1 MHKNNAEDLLRR
13 YHNGQVSEEEKAW
26 VETWYLHMESNDQ
39 TGDLPDDILEHD
51 RQRSLD
57 ALLHNINSPRHTR
70 LWPRLAAAAAVIVM
84 ILAGIYALNHRQ
96 KSQQTIA
103 ANKPVVRDFAPGSNK
118 VILTLSNGN
127 KVELNDAKKGKVADE
142 SGTLINKT
150 ADGQISYAKQE
161 GADHLKNQ
169 QLFNTAATPRGGQ
182 YQLVLSD
189 GTRVWLN
196 AASSVKYPVEFSGQE
211 RKIELTGEAYFEVAH
226 DQKRP
231 FRVVSNGQ
239 VVEVLGTHFNINA
252 YDNEQAVKTTLLQG
266 SVRVIAG
273 ANSKMIK
280 PGEQAQLKRGQVTV
294 EDVDTDEAVAWK
306 NGFFN
311 FNDADVGTVMRQLTR
326 WYDLEVKYEGD
337 IPQRQFTGEISRNIT
352 ARQMLDI
359 LSFKKIHYRIDGNT
373 IVITR

>member
-26 VETWYLHMESNDQ
+26 VETWYLHMKTDDQ
-39 TGDLPDDILEHD
+39 TDELTDDVMEHD
-51 RQRSLD
+51 RQQSLD
-57 ALLHNINSPRHTR
+57 ALLHDINAPRHTR
-70 LWPRLAAAAAVIVM
+70 LWPRLVAAAVIIM

-96 KSQQTIA
+96 KTPQTVA
-103 ANKPVVRDFAPGSNK
+103 ATKPVVHDFAPGSNK
-118 VILTLSNGN
+118 VILTLSNGS
-127 KVELNDAKKGKVADE
+127 KIELNDAKKGKVADE
-142 SGTLINKT
+142 GGTLINKT

-182 YQLVLSD
+182 YQLVLAD

-196 AASSVKYPVEFSGQE
+196 AASSVKYPVEFSGSE
-211 RKIELTGEAYFEVAH
+211 RKVELTGEAYFEVAH

-239 VVEVLGTHFNINA
+239 MVEVLGTHFNINA

-266 SVRVIAG
+266 SVRIVAG
-273 ANSKMIK
+273 ANIKTIK
-280 PGEQAQLKRGQVTV
+280 PGEQAQLKHGQVTV
-294 EDVDTDEAVAWK
+294 NAVDTDEAVAWK

-311 FNDADVGTVMRQLTR
+311 FNDADIGTVMRQLTR
-326 WYDLEVKYEGD
+326 WYDLEVKYEGS
-337 IPQRQFTGEISRNIT
+337 IPQRQFTGEISRNVT
-352 ARQMLDI
+352 ARQILDI

-373 IVITR
+373 IVITP

>member
-26 VETWYLHMESNDQ
+26 VETWYLHMETNDQ
-39 TGDLPDDILEHD
+39 TDELTDDVLEHD
-51 RQRSLD
+51 RQQSLD
-57 ALLHNINSPRHTR
+57 ALLHDINIPRPTR

-96 KSQQTIA
+96 KPQQTIA

-142 SGTLINKT
+142 SGILINKT

-196 AASSVKYPVEFSGQE
+196 AASLVKYPVEFSTQE

-252 YDNEQAVKTTLLQG
+252 YDNEQMIKTTLLQG
-266 SVRVIAG
+266 SVRITAG
-273 ANSKMIK
+273 TNSKMIK
-280 PGEQAQLKRGQVTV
+280 PGEQAQLKQGQVIV
-294 EDVDTDEAVAWK
+294 KDVDTDEAVAWK

-311 FNDADVGTVMRQLTR
+311 FNDADIGTVMRQLTR

-337 IPQRQFTGEISRNIT
+337 VPQRQFTGEISRNIT

-359 LSFKKIHYRIDGNT
+359 LSFKKIHYRIDGKT
-373 IVITR
+373 IVITP

>member
-26 VETWYLHMESNDQ
+26 VETWYLQ
-39 TGDLPDDILEHD
+39 TQPNAGADDLSDDVLEHD
-51 RQRSLD
+51 RQQSLD
-57 ALLHNINSPRHTR
+57 ALLQDINTPRPAR

-84 ILAGIYALNHRQ
+84 ILAGIYALNNRH
-96 KSQQTIA
+96 KAQQIIT
-103 ANKPVVRDFAPGSNK
+103 ANKPVTHDFAPGSNK
-118 VILTLSNGN
+118 VILTLSNGS
-127 KVELNDAKKGKVADE
+127 KVELSDAKKGKVADE

-150 ADGQISYAKQE
+150 ADGQISYAKQA

-266 SVRVIAG
+266 SVRIIAG
-273 ANSKMIK
+273 ANSQMIK
-280 PGEQAQLKRGQVTV
+280 PGEQAQL
-294 EDVDTDEAVAWK
+294 
-306 NGFFN
+306 N
-311 FNDADVGTVMRQLTR
+311 VGR
-326 WYDLEVKYEGD
+326 
-337 IPQRQFTGEISRNIT
+337 
-352 ARQMLDI
+352 
-359 LSFKKIHYRIDGNT
+359 
-373 IVITR
+373 

>member
-26 VETWYLHMESNDQ
+26 VETWYLQ
-39 TGDLPDDILEHD
+39 TQPNAGADDLSDDVLEHD
-51 RQRSLD
+51 RQQSLD
-57 ALLHNINSPRHTR
+57 ALLQDINTPRPAR

-84 ILAGIYALNHRQ
+84 ILAGIYALNNRH
-96 KSQQTIA
+96 KAQQIIA
-103 ANKPVVRDFAPGSNK
+103 ANKPVTHDFAPGSNK
-118 VILTLSNGN
+118 VILTLSNGS
-127 KVELNDAKKGKVADE
+127 KVELSDAKKGKVADE

-150 ADGQISYAKQE
+150 ADGQISYAKQA

-266 SVRVIAG
+266 SVRIITG
-273 ANSKMIK
+273 ANSQMIK
-280 PGEQAQLKRGQVTV
+280 PGEQAQLKRGAVTV
-294 EDVDTDEAVAWK
+294 KDVDTDEAVAWK

-326 WYDLEVKYEGD
+326 WYDLEVKYEGS
-337 IPQRQFTGEISRNIT
+337 IPQRQFTGEISRNVT
-352 ARQMLDI
+352 ARQILDI

-373 IVITR
+373 IVITP

>member
-26 VETWYLHMESNDQ
+26 VETWYLHMKTDDQ
-39 TGDLPDDILEHD
+39 TDELTDDVMEHD
-51 RQRSLD
+51 RQQSLD
-57 ALLHNINSPRHTR
+57 ALLHDINAPRHTR
-70 LWPRLAAAAAVIVM
+70 LWPRFVAAAVIIM

-96 KSQQTIA
+96 KTPQTVA
-103 ANKPVVRDFAPGSNK
+103 ATKPVVHDFAPGSNK
-118 VILTLSNGN
+118 VILTLSNGS

-182 YQLVLSD
+182 YQLVLAD

-196 AASSVKYPVEFSGQE
+196 AASSVKYPVEFSGSE
-211 RKIELTGEAYFEVAH
+211 RKVELTGEAYFEVAH

-239 VVEVLGTHFNINA
+239 RVEVLGTHFNINA

-266 SVRVIAG
+266 SVRIVAG
-273 ANSKMIK
+273 ANIKTIK
-280 PGEQAQLKRGQVTV
+280 PGEQAQLKHGQVTV
-294 EDVDTDEAVAWK
+294 NAVDTDEAVAWK

-311 FNDADVGTVMRQLTR
+311 FNDADIGTVMRQLTR
-326 WYDLEVKYEGD
+326 WYDLEVKYEGS
-337 IPQRQFTGEISRNIT
+337 IPQRQFTGEISRNVT
-352 ARQMLDI
+352 ARQILDI

-373 IVITR
+373 IVITP

>member
-1 MHKNNAEDLLRR
+1 MHKSNAEDLLRR

-26 VETWYLHMESNDQ
+26 VETWYLHMETNDQ

-51 RQRSLD
+51 RQQSLD
-57 ALLHNINSPRHTR
+57 ALLHNINTPRPIR

-150 ADGQISYAKQE
+150 ADGQISYAKQD

-239 VVEVLGTHFNINA
+239 MVEVLGTHFNINA

-273 ANSKMIK
+273 ANSKMIS

-311 FNDADVGTVMRQLTR
+311 FNDADLGTVMRQLTR

-337 IPQRQFTGEISRNIT
+337 IPQRQFTGEISRNVT

-373 IVITR
+373 IVITP